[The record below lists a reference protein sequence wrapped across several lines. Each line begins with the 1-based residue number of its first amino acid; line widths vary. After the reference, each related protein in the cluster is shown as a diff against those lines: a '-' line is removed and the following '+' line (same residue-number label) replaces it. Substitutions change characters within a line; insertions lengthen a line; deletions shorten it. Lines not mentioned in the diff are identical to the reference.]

1 MEIYLRMNEN
11 YTTGIQK
18 ILKYAKEEA
27 IRLANTFVGSEHLL
41 LGIIKDKD
49 GRAYNLLSAI
59 GCDLNLAKIKIE
71 KEIESKNKTLIAG
84 HLPFTRRAE
93 RILKNSYTNAK
104 KMGQSAASQH
114 HMLLAMAV
122 EKDGTIKNILDSFS
136 INSEIIASFIVSNES
151 KKNIGFHK
159 KNKLPSSD
167 NNIKLN
173 SFKSFSRSIS
183 KMAEANLLDPVIG
196 RTAEIERLT
205 QILSRRKKNNP
216 VLIGEPGV
224 GKTAIVEG
232 LAIRIFEKKVPR
244 LLWDYKVI
252 ALDMTGLIAG
262 TKYRGQF
269 EERMKKF
276 MIELEKSENIIL
288 FIDEL
293 HTIVGAGGATGSLDA
308 ANIFKP
314 ALARG
319 DIQIIG
325 ATTLNE
331 YKKFIEKDG
340 ALERRFQKI
349 IVDEPSTLDTINI
362 LDGIKEKYELHHNV
376 KISDTVVKSCVEL
389 SQRYITD
396 RFLPD
401 KAIDVMDEVCSRKR
415 LNDLIIPKSILNLEK
430 KIGKINKEKEDA
442 IQNQTFELA
451 AKLRD
456 KEKVLISKL
465 EKEQSK
471 FSNET
476 ENYLTITDKD
486 VADTLSVITGIP
498 MYRITQKESEKI
510 LHMGDDIKKRIIGQD
525 HAIDILVSS
534 IQRARV
540 GFKNPKHPI
549 GSFIFLGPSGVGKT
563 ELAKQLAGYLFENNT
578 SLIKIDMSEYM
589 ERYNVSRLIGAPP
602 GYVGYEEGGLLTEK
616 VRRNPYS
623 IVLFDEIEKGHPDV
637 FNLLLQI
644 LDEGQLTDSLG
655 HNVDFK
661 NTLVIMTSNIGT
673 SRISSSKIGFVDDD
687 IDSHKVINDEIKKY
701 FKPEFLNRL
710 DDIIIFN
717 QLTQENLYKI
727 IDFEM
732 EDLKDNLKKK
742 AINLRVNQ
750 TAKKILLQEGSYSEW
765 GARPIRRVI
774 QNRIESE
781 ISIRFLNKTF
791 VDNGGNISISG
802 KDGALLFEQ
811 KPTKKKPKKAKIKEK
826 TI

>member
-1 MEIYLRMNEN
+1 MSEN
-11 YTTGIQK
+11 YTKGVK
-18 ILKYAKEEA
+18 RLLKYSKEESV
-27 IRLANTFVGSEHLL
+27 RLSNPYVGSEHLL
-41 LGIIKDKD
+41 LAIIKDVD
-49 GRAYNLLSAI
+49 GDACKILTTI
-59 GCDLNLAKIKIE
+59 GCDLNKIKQQIE
-71 KEIESKNKTLIAG
+71 KEVSSNGSTGSISQ
-84 HLPFTRRAE
+84 LPLTRRLE
-93 RILKNSYTNAK
+93 RILKQSYTLAK
-104 KMGQSAASQH
+104 QDG
-114 HMLLAMAV
+114 LLTANQNYLLLSLSE
-122 EKDGTIKNILDSFS
+122 EKGGLAKNILKSLSIDSK
-136 INSEIIASFIVSNES
+136 IISSFITTT
-151 KKNIGFHK
+151 KNISNNYDFSTSPK
-159 KNKLPSSD
+159 KQKDDL
-167 NNIKLN
+167 I
-173 SFKSFSRSIS
+173 SFKAFSRNIS
-183 KMAEANLLDPVIG
+183 KMAENNLLDPVIG
-196 RTAEIERLT
+196 RSLEIERVT

-232 LAIRIFEKKVPR
+232 LALRIFQRKVPR
-244 LLWDYKVI
+244 LLWDYKVL
-252 ALDMTGLIAG
+252 ALDLTGLIAG

-269 EERMKKF
+269 EERMKKI
-276 MIELEKSENIIL
+276 MIELEKAEKVIL

-331 YKKFIEKDG
+331 YKKYIEKDG

-349 IVDEPSTLDTINI
+349 IIDEPSLEDTIDI
-362 LDGIKEKYELHHNV
+362 LKGIKEKYESHHNV
-376 KISDTVVKSCVEL
+376 QILESTIKSCVEL

-415 LNDLIIPKSILNLEK
+415 LNDLVIPKKILNLEK
-430 KIGKINKEKEDA
+430 KIDKLRKEKEEA
-442 IQNQTFELA
+442 ITNQTFEVA

-456 KEKVLISKL
+456 KEKKIIAKLDSEQKIFTSK
-465 EKEQSK
+465 
-471 FSNET
+471 NEDH
-476 ENYLTITDKD
+476 LVVTDRD
-486 VADTLSVITGIP
+486 VADTVSIITGIP
-498 MYRITQKESEKI
+498 LYKITQKESEKI
-510 LHMGDDIKKRIIGQD
+510 LHMGDDIKKRIVGQD

-534 IQRARV
+534 IQRARA
-540 GFKNPKHPI
+540 GFKNPNRPI

-563 ELAKQLAGYLFENNT
+563 ELAKQLAGYLFESAS

-589 ERYNVSRLIGAPP
+589 ERFNVSRLIGAPP
-602 GYVGYEEGGLLTEK
+602 GYVGYEEGGVLTEK

-623 IVLFDEIEKGHPDV
+623 IILFDEIEKGHPDV

-661 NTLVIMTSNIGT
+661 NTLIIMTSNIGT
-673 SRISSSKIGFVDDD
+673 SNITSSNIGF
-687 IDSHKVINDEIKKY
+687 IDKKSKNLDNKSIIMKEVKKY

-717 QLTQENLYKI
+717 QLTMDNLYKI

-732 EDLKDNLKKK
+732 IDLKNNLKNKN
-742 AINLRVNQ
+742 ILLRLNK
-750 TAKKILLQEGSYSEW
+750 TAKRVLLQEGSYLDW

-781 ISIRFLNKTF
+781 ISIRFLDGQFT
-791 VDNGGNISISG
+791 DDGGNISISA
-802 KDGALLFEQ
+802 KDGELIFNQ
-811 KPTKKKPKKAKIKEK
+811 SNPIKKKPRK
-826 TI
+826 TKTV

>member
-1 MEIYLRMNEN
+1 MNEN
-11 YTTGIQK
+11 YTKGVK
-18 ILKYAKEEA
+18 KLLKYSKEESV
-27 IRLANTFVGSEHLL
+27 RLSTTYVGSEHLL
-41 LGIIKDKD
+41 LAIIKDSLGDAHK
-49 GRAYNLLSAI
+49 LLATV
-59 GCDLNLAKIKIE
+59 GCDFNKMKTEIE
-71 KEIESKNKTLIAG
+71 KEISANNNSVTMG
-84 HLPFTRRAE
+84 HLPLTRRLE
-93 RILKNSYTNAK
+93 RVLKRSYVLATKNGLNIAN
-104 KMGQSAASQH
+104 QNYL
-114 HMLLAMAV
+114 LLALSE
-122 EKDGTIKNILDSFS
+122 EKAGLAKNILKSLS
-136 INSEIIASFIVSNES
+136 INSKILSSFIITYN
-151 KKNIGFHK
+151 KDIPL
-159 KNKLPSSD
+159 KNKSNSPIIEKKD
-167 NNIKLN
+167 NLK
-173 SFKSFSRSIS
+173 SFKSFSRNIS
-183 KMAEANLLDPVIG
+183 KMAESNLLDPVIG
-196 RTAEIERLT
+196 RQLEIERVT

-232 LAIRIFEKKVPR
+232 LALRIAQKKVPR
-244 LLWDYKVI
+244 ILWDYKVL
-252 ALDMTGLIAG
+252 ALDLTGLIAG

-269 EERMKKF
+269 EERMKKI
-276 MIELEKSENIIL
+276 MLELEKAEKVIL

-331 YKKFIEKDG
+331 YKKYIEKDG

-349 IVDEPSTLDTINI
+349 IINEPSVSDTIEI
-362 LDGIKEKYELHHNV
+362 LNGIKEKYEAHHNV
-376 KISDTVVKSCVEL
+376 KIIDDTIKSCVEL
-389 SQRYITD
+389 SKRYIND

-415 LNDLIIPKSILNLEK
+415 LNDLVVPKSILNLEK
-430 KIGKINKEKEDA
+430 RIDKIKKEKEDA
-442 IQNQTFELA
+442 ISNQTFEVA

-456 KEKVLISKL
+456 KEKNLIVKL
-465 EKEQSK
+465 EVEQNHFTSK
-471 FSNET
+471 NE
-476 ENYLTITDKD
+476 EHLIVTDKD
-486 VADTLSVITGIP
+486 VADTVSLITGIP
-498 MYRITQKESEKI
+498 LYKITLKESEKI
-510 LHMGDDIKKRIIGQD
+510 LHMGDDIKKRIVGQD
-525 HAIDILVSS
+525 HAIDILSSS
-534 IQRARV
+534 IQRARA
-540 GFKNPKHPI
+540 GFKNPNRPI

-563 ELAKQLAGYLFENNT
+563 ELAKQLANYLFENES

-623 IVLFDEIEKGHPDV
+623 IILFDEIEKGHPDI

-655 HNVDFK
+655 HNIDFK

-673 SRISSSKIGFVDDD
+673 ASINSSNIGFVDKKANKGNNES
-687 IDSHKVINDEIKKY
+687 IVMKEVKKY

-717 QLTQENLYKI
+717 QLTLDNLYKI

-732 EDLKDNLKKK
+732 MDLKNNLKNKN
-742 AINLRVNQ
+742 ISLRLNKS
-750 TAKKILLQEGSYSEW
+750 AKKILLQEGSFLDW

-781 ISIRFLNKTF
+781 ISIRFLDGKF
-791 VDNGGNISISG
+791 IDGGGNISISG
-802 KDGALLFEQ
+802 KDGELIFKQSSNNKKIL
-811 KPTKKKPKKAKIKEK
+811 KKKK

>member
-1 MEIYLRMNEN
+1 MSEN
-11 YTTGIQK
+11 YTKGVK
-18 ILKYAKEEA
+18 RLLKYSKEESV
-27 IRLANTFVGSEHLL
+27 RLSNPYVGSEHLL
-41 LGIIKDKD
+41 LAIIKDVD
-49 GRAYNLLSAI
+49 GDACKILTTI
-59 GCDLNLAKIKIE
+59 GCDLNKIKQQIE
-71 KEIESKNKTLIAG
+71 KEVSSNGSTGSISQ
-84 HLPFTRRAE
+84 LPLTRRLE
-93 RILKNSYTNAK
+93 RILKQSYTLAK
-104 KMGQSAASQH
+104 QDG
-114 HMLLAMAV
+114 LLTANQNYLLLSLSE
-122 EKDGTIKNILDSFS
+122 EKGGLAKNILKSLSIDSK
-136 INSEIIASFIVSNES
+136 IISSFITTT
-151 KKNIGFHK
+151 KNISNNYDFSTSPK
-159 KNKLPSSD
+159 KQQDDLK
-167 NNIKLN
+167 
-173 SFKSFSRSIS
+173 SFKTFSRNIS
-183 KMAEANLLDPVIG
+183 KMAENNLLDPVIG
-196 RTAEIERLT
+196 RSLEIERVT

-232 LAIRIFEKKVPR
+232 LALRIFQRKVPR
-244 LLWDYKVI
+244 LLWDYKVL
-252 ALDMTGLIAG
+252 ALDLTGLIAG

-269 EERMKKF
+269 EERMKKI
-276 MIELEKSENIIL
+276 MIELEKAEKVIL

-331 YKKFIEKDG
+331 YKKYIEKDG

-349 IVDEPSTLDTINI
+349 IIDEPSIEDTIDI
-362 LDGIKEKYELHHNV
+362 LNGIKEKYESHHNV
-376 KISDTVVKSCVEL
+376 QILESTIKSCVEL

-415 LNDLIIPKSILNLEK
+415 LNDLVIPKKILNLEK
-430 KIGKINKEKEDA
+430 KIDKLRKEKEEA
-442 IQNQTFELA
+442 ITNQTFEVA

-456 KEKVLISKL
+456 KEKKIIAKLDSEQKIFTSK
-465 EKEQSK
+465 
-471 FSNET
+471 NEDH
-476 ENYLTITDKD
+476 LVVADRD
-486 VADTLSVITGIP
+486 VADTVSIITGIP
-498 MYRITQKESEKI
+498 LYKITQKESEKI
-510 LHMGDDIKKRIIGQD
+510 LHMGDDIKKRIVGQD

-534 IQRARV
+534 IQRARA
-540 GFKNPKHPI
+540 GFKNPNRPI

-563 ELAKQLAGYLFENNT
+563 ELAKQLAGYLFESAS

-589 ERYNVSRLIGAPP
+589 ERFNVSRLIGAPP
-602 GYVGYEEGGLLTEK
+602 GYVGYEEGGVLTEK

-623 IVLFDEIEKGHPDV
+623 IILFDEIEKGHPDV

-661 NTLVIMTSNIGT
+661 NTLIIMTSNIGT
-673 SRISSSKIGFVDDD
+673 SNITSSNIGF
-687 IDSHKVINDEIKKY
+687 IDKKSKNLDNKSIIMKEVKKY

-710 DDIIIFN
+710 DEIIIFN
-717 QLTQENLYKI
+717 QLTMDNLYKI

-732 EDLKDNLKKK
+732 IDLKNNLKNKN
-742 AINLRVNQ
+742 ILLRLNK
-750 TAKKILLQEGSYSEW
+750 TAKKVLLQEGSYLDW

-781 ISIRFLNKTF
+781 ISIRFLDGQFT
-791 VDNGGNISISG
+791 DDGGNISISA
-802 KDGALLFEQ
+802 KDGELIFNQ
-811 KPTKKKPKKAKIKEK
+811 SNPIKKKPRK
-826 TI
+826 TKTV

>member
-1 MEIYLRMNEN
+1 MNEN
-11 YTTGIQK
+11 YTSGIQK
-18 ILKYAKEEA
+18 VLKYAKEEA

-41 LGIIKDKD
+41 LGVIKDID
-49 GRAYNLLSAI
+49 GKAYSLLSAI
-59 GCDLNLAKIKIE
+59 GCDLDLVKNKIE
-71 KEIESKNKTLIAG
+71 KEVESKNKTLISGA
-84 HLPFTRRAE
+84 LPFTRRAE
-93 RILKNSYTNAK
+93 RILKNSYNNAK

-114 HMLLAMAV
+114 HMLLAMAI
-122 EKDGTIKNILDSFS
+122 EKEGTVKNILNSFS
-136 INSEIIASFIVSNES
+136 INAEIIASFIASGKS
-151 KKNIGFHK
+151 KKDMKLQRN
-159 KNKLPSSD
+159 NKADSHE
-167 NNIKLN
+167 NNVKLN

-183 KMAEANLLDPVIG
+183 KMAETNLLDPVIG
-196 RTAEIERLT
+196 RTTEIERLT

-224 GKTAIVEG
+224 GKTAIAEG
-232 LAIRIFEKKVPR
+232 LAIRISEKKVPR
-244 LLWDYKVI
+244 ILWDYKVI

-276 MIELEKSENIIL
+276 MVELEKSENIIL

-319 DIQIIG
+319 DIQVIG

-349 IVDEPSTLDTINI
+349 IIDEPSALDTINI
-362 LDGIKEKYELHHNV
+362 LNGIKEKYELHHNV
-376 KISDTVVKSCVEL
+376 KISDEVVKSCVEL

-415 LNDLIIPKSILNLEK
+415 LNDLIVPKSILNLEK
-430 KIGKINKEKEDA
+430 KITKVNKEKEDA
-442 IQNQTFELA
+442 IKNQTFELA

-456 KEKVLISKL
+456 KEKILISKL
-465 EKEQSK
+465 EQEQLK

-476 ENYLTITDKD
+476 ETYLTITDRD

-525 HAIDILVSS
+525 HAINILVSS

-563 ELAKQLAGYLFENNT
+563 ELAKQLASYLFENNT

-661 NTLVIMTSNIGT
+661 NTLIIMTSNIGT

-687 IDSHKVINDEIKKY
+687 IDSHKLINDEIKKY

-717 QLTQENLYKI
+717 QLTQEHLYKI

-732 EDLKDNLKKK
+732 KDLKNNLKKK
-742 AINLRVNQ
+742 SINLRVNQ
-750 TAKKILLQEGSYSEW
+750 TAKKILLQEGSYNEW

-774 QNRIESE
+774 QNKIESE
-781 ISIRFLNKTF
+781 ISIRFLNSTF
-791 VDNGGNISISG
+791 SDNGGNITISG
-802 KDGALLFEQ
+802 KDGHLLFEQ
-811 KPTKKKPKKAKIKEK
+811 KLPKPKLKKSKIKEK
-826 TI
+826 TL

>member
-1 MEIYLRMNEN
+1 MNEN

-349 IVDEPSTLDTINI
+349 IVDEPTTLDTINI